1 MSVAPLASE
10 SKAIDQQLSDAD
22 QFDGV
27 PSDAFCAK
35 VSQELDQVQQSLLDT
50 ALKMFPEQ
58 DASSSSDKKQSEK
71 VAELER
77 EIQKYTHASLHG
89 MNVRS

>member
-1 MSVAPLASE
+1 MSVAPLASK
-10 SKAIDQQLSDAD
+10 SKAIDQQLSAVDK
-22 QFDGV
+22 DGV
-27 PSDAFCAK
+27 PSDSFCAE
-35 VSQELDQVQQSLLDT
+35 VSKELDQVQQSLLDA

-58 DASSSSDKKQSEK
+58 DASRSSENEQQEK
-71 VAELER
+71 IDELER